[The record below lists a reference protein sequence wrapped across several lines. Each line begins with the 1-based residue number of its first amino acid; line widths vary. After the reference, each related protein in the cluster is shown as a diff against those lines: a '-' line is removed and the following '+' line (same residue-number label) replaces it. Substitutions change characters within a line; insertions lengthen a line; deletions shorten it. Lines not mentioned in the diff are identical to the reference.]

1 MSLVLVL
8 PNFPGNHSTELFCS
22 NFRVINEWFAVL
34 LGERK
39 PALRLAICFHVVS
52 TEECLDGKSEKRRIS
67 DWEEVAGVKLS
78 RNDLRHCSSRNVLQK
93 REESRASW
101 RSAAC

>member
-1 MSLVLVL
+1 M
-8 PNFPGNHSTELFCS
+8 
-22 NFRVINEWFAVL
+22 
-34 LGERK
+34 
-39 PALRLAICFHVVS
+39 LRLAICFHVVS

-78 RNDLRHCSSRNVLQK
+78 RIDLRHCSSRNVLQK

>member
-1 MSLVLVL
+1 MSLVFVL
-8 PNFPGNHSTELFCS
+8 PNFPGNHFTELFCS

-39 PALRLAICFHVVS
+39 PAPRLAICFHVVS

-93 REESRASW
+93 KEESRASW